1 MKKQELEELS
11 DFQLQAK
18 AHELGIEDAMSFSR
32 EKLIKVLMTF
42 PENRN
47 IEEYIDKVSVGDIVA
62 FRTSDFS
69 VKSAKVVRKSSA
81 DKKFLLETKYS
92 KQFFVDFNDVLWV
105 NTNGYWPKWIY
116 NLMKEKQNAE
126 AKVVD

>member
-18 AHELGIEDAMSFSR
+18 AYELGIENAVSFSR
-32 EKLIKVLMTF
+32 EKLIKALMTF

>member
-1 MKKQELEELS
+1 MDVSVLEQMDDAQLTDIATKFNVKP
-11 DFQLQAK
+11 DF
-18 AHELGIEDAMSFSR
+18 MTSR
-32 EKLIKVLMTF
+32 DKLIKALMTF

-47 IEEYIDKVSVGDIVA
+47 NEEYIEKVSVGDIIA
-62 FRTSDFS
+62 FRTSNFS

-81 DKKFLLETKYS
+81 DKKLLLETKYG
-92 KQFFVDFNDVLWV
+92 KQFFIDFNDVLWV

>member
-1 MKKQELEELS
+1 MDVSVLEQMDDAQLTDIATKFNVKP
-11 DFQLQAK
+11 DF
-18 AHELGIEDAMSFSR
+18 MTSR
-32 EKLIKVLMTF
+32 DKLIKALMTF

-47 IEEYIDKVSVGDIVA
+47 NEEYIEKVSVGDIIA
-62 FRTSDFS
+62 FRTSNFS

-81 DKKFLLETKYS
+81 DKKLLLETKYG
-92 KQFFVDFNDVLWV
+92 KQFFIDFNDVLWV

-126 AKVVD
+126 AKAVD